1 MDIGARVCRGAVAVS
16 PHPLDGDATGEAR
29 AGRKKYLPLRTGP
42 TETFSV
48 DATEVL
54 REVAA
59 VGLSVGRGSEK
70 G

>member
-1 MDIGARVCRGAVAVS
+1 MDIGAPVCRGAVAVS
-16 PHPLDGDATGEAR
+16 PHPLDGDGREEAK
-29 AGRKKYLPLRTGP
+29 AGRKEDLPLKTGP

-48 DATEVL
+48 GATEVL
-54 REVAA
+54 REVVA

>member
-1 MDIGARVCRGAVAVS
+1 MAVS
-16 PHPLDGDATGEAR
+16 PHPLDGDGRGEAR
-29 AGRKKYLPLRTGP
+29 AGRKEDLPLKTGP

-54 REVAA
+54 REVVA
-59 VGLSVGRGSEK
+59 VGLSVGRRSVK